1 MSVSLGIDISLLA
14 IFLIVLFICFKR
26 GIFKTLVT
34 VVKIFVS
41 LIATYYIQSLLV
53 PLIAPYLPIDINSN
67 IEAINT
73 VASSHVFERYFHVLV
88 GNFISSFIIF
98 IAVYIIFTILS
109 NLALDFLDRFTI
121 TRFLDRLGGTILGLV
136 LASTILVVASY
147 VITVILLM
155 YNSTTGISI
164 VYNSFFLKNIVAN
177 NIKFILD
184 TFVNVT

>member
-1 MSVSLGIDISLLA
+1 MSVSLGIDIGLLV
-14 IFLIVLFICFKR
+14 IFFIVLFICFKR

-34 VVKIFVS
+34 VVKIFAT

-53 PLIAPYLPIDINSN
+53 PLIVPYLPIDISYNVDAVN
-67 IEAINT
+67 A
-73 VASSHVFERYFHVLV
+73 VASSHVFERYFQVLV

-98 IAVYIIFTILS
+98 IAVYIIFTFLS

-121 TRFLDRLGGTILGLV
+121 TRFINRLGGTILGLV

-147 VITVILLM
+147 IVTVILLM

-164 VYNSFFLKNIVAN
+164 IYNSFFLKNIVAN